1 MSENDYYNLD
11 DDVNEEDLQEV
22 VDKLLSRGNKNDK
35 IMLKKIMYE
44 EEKKKEMLIQ
54 GYINC
59 EEDEET
65 KEYITKR
72 NEIIELWEAIKDECE
87 EYNDIY
93 NKKLFKNLVL
103 DELYELI
110 YGDNINEEYKF

>member
-44 EEKKKEMLIQ
+44 EEKKKELLIQ
-54 GYINC
+54 GYIN
-59 EEDEET
+59 
-65 KEYITKR
+65 
-72 NEIIELWEAIKDECE
+72 
-87 EYNDIY
+87 
-93 NKKLFKNLVL
+93 
-103 DELYELI
+103 
-110 YGDNINEEYKF
+110 